1 MSGLRQEVIKKL
13 EKAIQEGVLTK
24 REGEKIYDRNYNLLI
39 TSPIINEFSHQG
51 ITPMV
56 DSIRKKSLE
65 RP

>member
-24 REGEKIYDRNYNLLI
+24 REGEKIYTRNYNLLI
-39 TSPIINEFSHQG
+39 TSPIINEFSYQG